1 MTTHHLLK
9 SRAVAATLF
18 AAAIPALASPVTF
31 FGPRPYLSATDIPAG
46 FYAGNIPTLLDT
58 LEDGSLDASLI
69 GSGGGAV
76 RTNPSALNDSVDA
89 DDGLIDGAC
98 THPFGRACASWV
110 NSTDAGK
117 PASAT
122 FTFVGTDPLPTAFG
136 LVWTD
141 GKGDIT
147 FSATGADGLSL
158 GSFDATGFADRFN
171 GQTTAEDR
179 FFGVQFDGG
188 IRSITITETTLR
200 NSGPFGGFFIE
211 LDHIQYGYMPQLANA
226 VPEPGSWALV
236 AAGLLGLTARRGRQP
251 AKATSKPRT

>member
-1 MTTHHLLK
+1 MSMRHILK
-9 SRAVAATLF
+9 SSAVAATLF
-18 AAAIPALASPVTF
+18 AAAIRAFAGPVTF
-31 FGPRPYLSATDIPAG
+31 FGPSPYLSATDIPAG

-76 RTNPSALNDSVDA
+76 RTNSALNDSVDA

-110 NSTDAGK
+110 NSTDAGN

-171 GQTTAEDR
+171 SQTTAEDR

-236 AAGLLGLTARRGRQP
+236 AVGLLGLGYRSRR
-251 AKATSKPRT
+251 KSKPAATTCPR